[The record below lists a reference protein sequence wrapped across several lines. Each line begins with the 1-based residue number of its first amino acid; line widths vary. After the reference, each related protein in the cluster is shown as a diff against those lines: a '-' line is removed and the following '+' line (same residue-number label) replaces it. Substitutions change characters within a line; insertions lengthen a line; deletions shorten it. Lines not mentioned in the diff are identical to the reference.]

1 MLCHRCNLELSLK
14 PFGLELDE
22 DDLIRLDTA
31 IDGKGVLQQVY
42 ELLPTF
48 TVHITAESMPAFM
61 GMRPGG
67 VSPFTPKV

>member
-1 MLCHRCNLELSLK
+1 M
-14 PFGLELDE
+14 
-22 DDLIRLDTA
+22 
-31 IDGKGVLQQVY
+31 GVLQQVY

-48 TVHITAESMPAFM
+48 TAHITAESMPAFM